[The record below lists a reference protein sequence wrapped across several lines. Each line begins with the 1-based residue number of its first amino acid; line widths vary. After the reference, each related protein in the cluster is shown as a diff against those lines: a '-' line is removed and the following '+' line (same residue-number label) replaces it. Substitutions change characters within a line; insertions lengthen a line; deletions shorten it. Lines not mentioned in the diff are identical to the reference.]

1 MMKRVLPVVLLLTLS
16 ACAAAPREWRVNG
29 PAPEGWR
36 EVMAE
41 AARQVSCHPS
51 PWGGVID
58 VLPAPFMC
66 GGQMVWGCSMDRDY
80 VKIVYSARAV
90 DGALP
95 EEACHS
101 AIYICDKSFFEE
113 PARACKARVIEALQ

>member
-1 MMKRVLPVVLLLTLS
+1 MTRLILLALS

-29 PAPEGWR
+29 PEPAGWR

-58 VLPAPFMC
+58 ILPAPFPC
-66 GGQMVWGCSMDRDY
+66 GGQMVWGCSMDRDH
-80 VKIVYSARAV
+80 VKAVFTPRAV

-101 AIYICDKSFFEE
+101 AVYICDRSFFEE
-113 PARACKARVIEALQ
+113 PAVACRDRVRAALR